1 MTIVSSLVFSYRLVN
16 NAQNAVLQDS
26 KFSRIECCEI
36 LTVPAAQIPWPRRY
50 QNELD
55 SLEAERGSICVSSD
69 SQNKDPELAAWA
81 STGTL
86 LEMCILCLG
95 ETGEGDWEE

>member
-1 MTIVSSLVFSYRLVN
+1 M
-16 NAQNAVLQDS
+16 
-26 KFSRIECCEI
+26 
-36 LTVPAAQIPWPRRY
+36 
-50 QNELD
+50 
-55 SLEAERGSICVSSD
+55 SSD